1 MQIQPWWQQLTLR
14 PEIISA
20 AGSIDDVQ
28 MSLFGALHGFAG
40 VKPLYADAAY
50 YGKITYPSQNL
61 VQLLADVAVRLAAPA
76 HVRAAAPAVFRLAQ
90 SMGGGKSHGLVGLWH
105 LAAHAADFAQT
116 EIGQKTLELAHT
128 KVGVPLPDDLG
139 APRVVVLAC
148 DNMTPNVGNP
158 ALDGPAISLH
168 ERFLWRLFEGDADL
182 YAQFQPHHGDKSQ
195 IAAAIRATGKPVLIL
210 VDEIMDYV
218 RQLSESSNADLAVR
232 DMAFLKALC
241 DAVNDVA
248 GAALVMVMIGSDK
261 DMIAL
266 DQAGGARRNELS
278 SQLDRNGKPA
288 TVTSNTDFAA
298 ILRRRLFENAPD
310 EHAIHGAAT
319 LFWEAMQGA
328 WKTKVWNDA
337 TYATPASW
345 GAAVARCYPFH
356 PALLGLA
363 EKEWS
368 NIAGFQKVRSTIRI
382 FAATAFVLQQRA
394 QTGDWTPLLIGTG
407 DLPLSNPTVREPLL
421 GSGLIVDERTQA
433 NFRQVAAT
441 DIVGDDG
448 QSGNA
453 RALDIARDEPWKPLN
468 PNAAQRMASALF
480 LFSIMGPRSQGQA
493 GATET
498 ELKAAAFV
506 PDAEFALPFAEVV
519 LTGLK
524 NPDSGLASLE
534 FPPSHGSSAPR
545 LLLSTRQTVNML
557 FRANRNSIGDDERDD
572 EFAEITR
579 NLMTGSPFDA
589 NKFLAVAPDELKE
602 SALYLMQ
609 TNGLDEA
616 RKTRLVVL
624 DPRKFTLLNG
634 DDSETREAIRAAF
647 GIGPDRLMVAWPS
660 SLVFAVVNTYRRN
673 TARATVLNLVA
684 WKRVVALLSAQTESD
699 QLGEANKARDK
710 AQTDANRAIKAAFQH
725 VVYLIDND
733 DQREMKFIRLDEK
746 TESAL
751 DGSQVWKALVN
762 NEKAFEPHGFNA
774 KALMANLSSDD
785 YNRPLDEFRNAFWMS
800 PKMPLLHSERELR
813 QAIYDAIKEDQLRLL
828 DLKGDEIPCYRAQD
842 INLNLSNQR
851 LAPPASEE
859 LFPDDEP
866 ETPPTTAATSGASS
880 PETAPIKNAAQEITL
895 RFNIHVPLE
904 AGNREAAWRLFSA
917 LASAIDER
925 ASMVQTAVVI
935 NVPSDDV
942 ATMVALVKQLK
953 GTTNLDLL

>member
-28 MSLFGALHGFAG
+28 MSLFGALYGFAG
-40 VKPLYADAAY
+40 RKPPYADANY
-50 YGKITYPSQNL
+50 YGQITYPSQNL
-61 VQLLADVAVRLAAPA
+61 VQLLADVAVRLAAPES
-76 HVRAAAPAVFRLAQ
+76 VRAASPAVFRLAQ

-116 EIGQKTLELAHT
+116 DIGQAVLKLAHQ
-128 KVGVPLPDDLG
+128 KVGVALPAGLQE
-139 APRVVVLAC
+139 PRVVVLAC

-158 ALDGPAISLH
+158 AIDGPAISLH
-168 ERFLWRLFEGDADL
+168 ERFLWRLFEGDEAL

-218 RQLSESSNADLAVR
+218 RQLSESAYADLAVR

-241 DAVNDVA
+241 DAVNDVS
-248 GAALVMVMIGSDK
+248 GAALILVMISSEH

-266 DQAGGARRNELS
+266 DAAGGARRNELS

-298 ILRRRLFENAPD
+298 ILRRRLFEGAPD
-310 EHAIHGAAT
+310 EFAVHQAAK
-319 LFWEAMQGA
+319 LFWDAMQDS
-328 WKTKVWNDA
+328 WKTKVWNEPIYTNQA
-337 TYATPASW
+337 KW
-345 GAAVARCYPFH
+345 QEAVARCYPFH

-394 QTGDWTPLLIGTG
+394 QAGAWTPLLIGTG

-448 QSGNA
+448 ESGNA
-453 RALDIARDEPWKPLN
+453 RALDIARDEPWKAIN
-468 PNAAQRMASALF
+468 PHASQRMASALF
-480 LFSIMGPRSQGQA
+480 LYSIMGPRSQGNQ

-506 PDAEFALPFAEVV
+506 PDAEFSFPHAEVV
-519 LTGLK
+519 LRDLTNSDTGL
-524 NPDSGLASLE
+524 AALE
-534 FPPSHGSSAPR
+534 FPPSPGSSAPR

-557 FRANRNSIGDDERDD
+557 FRANRNSISDEERDD
-572 EFAEITR
+572 EFAALTR
-579 NLMTGSPFDA
+579 ALMTDGCFSIK
-589 NKFLAVAPDELKE
+589 KFLPVAHDEMKE
-602 SALYLMQ
+602 NALTIMEN
-609 TNGLDEA
+609 NGLDEA

-634 DDSETREAIRAAF
+634 DDSETREAIKAAF
-647 GIGPDRLMVAWPS
+647 GIGPNKLMVAWPS
-660 SLVFAVVNTYRRN
+660 SLVFAVVNTYRRKAAQLSV
-673 TARATVLNLVA
+673 TNLVA
-684 WKRVVALLSAQTESD
+684 WKRVVALLSSQTEND
-699 QLGEANKARDK
+699 QLGDAMKQCEKEHEA
-710 AQTDANRAIKAAFQH
+710 ANRAIKAAFQH
-725 VVYLIDND
+725 VVYLGDND
-733 DQREMKFIRLDEK
+733 DQKEMRFIRFEEK
-746 TESAL
+746 NETAL

-762 NEKAFEPHGFNA
+762 KEKAFEPNAFNV
-774 KALMANLSSDD
+774 KALMTNLTPDD
-785 YNRPLDEFRNAFWMS
+785 YNRPLDEFRNSFWMS
-800 PKMPLLHSERELR
+800 PKMPLLGNEGELR
-813 QAIYDAIKEDQLRLL
+813 RAIYDAIQADELRLV
-828 DLKGDEIPCYRAQD
+828 DSKGDEVPCHSFKD
-842 INLNLSNQR
+842 INLNLSNLN
-851 LAPPASEE
+851 LAPPASQEV
-859 LFPDDEP
+859 FPDDEP
-866 ETPPTTAATSGASS
+866 ETAPPTAATSPASPS
-880 PETAPIKNAAQEITL
+880 GSASTSASTEEITL
-895 RFNIHVPLE
+895 RFTIHVPLE
-904 AGNREAAWRLFSA
+904 EDNREAAWKLFSA
-917 LASAIDER
+917 LASAVDKR
-925 ASMVQTAVVI
+925 AGMVQTAMMI
-935 NVPSDDV
+935 QVPSDD
-942 ATMVALVKQLK
+942 AEAMVALVKQLK